1 MLYKNMNDSI
11 SMSISSSDRFVDSM
25 IQQNHYL
32 GCGELGCPESLMIQP
47 GCFDWSGF
55 GVATF
60 ACIIA
65 IVTCIFTILMYKK
78 VKQQLKVANDQLVTN
93 YNQVQTQMKR
103 NAEDEKNREKVMTD
117 TKKYVGQINLQII
130 NNSLIDLVEKRQRI
144 IQDYDYL
151 HNYLSKNSYLLEDG
165 PVLLKDKTL
174 RPIIDNIVVNLHL
187 IRDILNLFTFDNKS
201 FISIYDT
208 IINSFEELKSKE
220 KIATNMD
227 NVDKWLDDFKSQ
239 EIDFTKEVNNSI
251 EQIKNDIKT
260 K

>member
-1 MLYKNMNDSI
+1 MNDSI
-11 SMSISSSDRFVDSM
+11 SLQASSNNGFVDSM
-25 IQQNHYL
+25 IQQNHSLY
-32 GCGELGCPESLMIQP
+32 CSELGGTETLTIQP

-65 IVTCIFTILMYKK
+65 IVTCVFTILMYVK
-78 VKQQLKVANDQLVTN
+78 VKKQLKVANDQLVTN
-93 YNQVQTQMKR
+93 YDQVQAQITK
-103 NAEDEKNREKVMTD
+103 NAEDEKNREKVMND
-117 TKKYVGQINLQII
+117 TRKYVGQINLQIL

-151 HNYLSKNSYLLEDG
+151 HNYLSKNSYLLENG

-239 EIDFTKEVNNSI
+239 EIDFTKEVNNTI